1 MPFLAHTVLHD
12 TIVLTH
18 MAAGRMQ
25 LHARAKAWLS
35 VQPYGQQ
42 QQLHSNR
49 HDRLAPG
56 YFACRPPRKI
66 ISCRHQHTHM
76 HAGMFPAQCAPCT
89 VRTAAAH
96 AL

>member
-1 MPFLAHTVLHD
+1 MKQFVVCSAATIHQRAIYQRVLMPFLVHSVLHD

-42 QQLHSNR
+42 
-49 HDRLAPG
+49 
-56 YFACRPPRKI
+56 
-66 ISCRHQHTHM
+66 
-76 HAGMFPAQCAPCT
+76 
-89 VRTAAAH
+89 
-96 AL
+96 